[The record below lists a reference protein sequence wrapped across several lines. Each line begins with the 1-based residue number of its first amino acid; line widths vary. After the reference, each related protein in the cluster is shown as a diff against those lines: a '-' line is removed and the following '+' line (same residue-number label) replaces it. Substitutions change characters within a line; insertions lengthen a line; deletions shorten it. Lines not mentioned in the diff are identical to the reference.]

1 MTETADLVIRN
12 GTVVDGSGRKPFRA
26 DVAITGDVITHVGH
40 REITAVEEIDADGHF
55 VTPGFVDI
63 HTHYDGQAIWEET
76 LSPSSN
82 HGVTT
87 VVIGNCGVGFAP
99 CRNVDRENLIRL
111 MEGVE
116 DIPGVVMTE
125 GLTWEWET
133 FPEYLAALERRRHDV
148 NIAFFL
154 PHSPLRVY
162 VMGERAAAGETAT
175 DGDLKVMSGIVEEAM
190 REGALGV
197 GSSRTIFHRSS
208 SGELIPTFDADM
220 AELDAIA
227 GAIARS
233 GGGVLQV
240 ASDFK
245 EFSQVKHEFDLLKE
259 VARKHNLTLTI
270 PVAENHTLPEVH
282 REIMRHINEAND
294 AGVHVKAQVM
304 PRGVG
309 LLFGLELS
317 AHPFALS
324 PSYKAIE
331 HLPIDERVAVM
342 KDPAFKRKLLE
353 EPVPDTKTALHK
365 FIRGFGGMFEIGEG
379 FNYEPDFSES
389 IQARASSRG
398 ESPLSLAYDILV
410 EKKSSAALYMPF
422 ANYAHGNLDSVGELI
437 ANRDVVMGLGD
448 GGAHYGI
455 ICDASYSTFLLS
467 YWSRDRVRGQKIA
480 LEKAV
485 SMLSRETAAMVGL
498 EDRGLIAPGYRA
510 DLNVIDFDGLRLRNP
525 QIVFD
530 LPSGGR
536 RLIQKSEGYRATIV
550 NGKVIY
556 REGVATGAR
565 TGELVRG
572 RRKGPVL
579 R

>member
-1 MTETADLVIRN
+1 MSDTADLVIRN
-12 GTVVDGSGRKPFRA
+12 GMVVDGFGTEPYKA
-26 DVAITGDVITHVGH
+26 DVAIKGGVITAVGD
-40 REITAVEEIDADGHF
+40 EAIAGVEEIDAAGHF

-99 CRNVDRENLIRL
+99 CRSEDRENLIRL

-133 FPEYLAALERRRHDV
+133 FPEYLAALGRRRHDV
-148 NIAFFL
+148 NIAFYL

-162 VMGERAAAGETAT
+162 AMGERAAAGQAAT
-175 DGDLKVMSGIVEEAM
+175 DADLEIMSDIVEEAM

-197 GSSRTIFHRSS
+197 ASSRTIFHRSS
-208 SGELIPTFDADM
+208 SGDLIPTFDAEM
-220 AELDAIA
+220 AELDTIA
-227 GAIARS
+227 SAIARA

-245 EFSQVKHEFDLLKE
+245 EFSDVKREFELLKE
-259 VARKHNLTLTI
+259 VARKYDLTLTI
-270 PVAENHTLPEVH
+270 PVAENHALPDVH
-282 REIMRHINEAND
+282 REIIRHINEAND
-294 AGVHVKAQVM
+294 EGVHVKAQVM

-324 PSYKAIE
+324 PSYIAIE
-331 HLPIDERVAVM
+331 HLPIGERVEVM
-342 KDPAFKRKLLE
+342 KDPEFKKKLLE
-353 EPVPDTKTALHK
+353 EPVPETKTALHR
-365 FIRGFGGMFEIGEG
+365 FIRGFGGMFEISDG

-389 IQARASSRG
+389 IQTRAEALG
-398 ESPLSLAYDILV
+398 VSPLALAYDILV
-410 EKKSSAALYMPF
+410 DKKSSAALYMPF
-422 ANYAHGNLDSVGELI
+422 ANYAHGNLDTVGELI
-437 ANRDVVMGLGD
+437 GNPDVVMGLGD

-467 YWSRDRVRGQKIA
+467 YWSRDRARGKKIPVA
-480 LEKAV
+480 KAV
-485 SMLSRETAAMVGL
+485 SMLSRETAEMVGL
-498 EDRGLIAPGYRA
+498 EDRGIIAPGYRA
-510 DLNVIDFDGLRLRNP
+510 DINIIDFDNLRMRNP

-536 RLIQKSEGYRATIV
+536 RLIQASEGYKATIV
-550 NGKVIY
+550 NGSVIY
-556 REGVATGAR
+556 RDGAGTGAR

-572 RRKGPVL
+572 RRGRPAL
-579 R
+579 G

>member
-1 MTETADLVIRN
+1 MTETVDLVIRN
-12 GTVVDGSGRKPFRA
+12 GMVVDGSGGEPFKA
-26 DVAITGDVITHVGH
+26 SVAIKNGVILSVGDETVVG
-40 REITAVEEIDADGHF
+40 AEEIDATGHL

-99 CRNVDRENLIRL
+99 CRSEDRESLVRL

-133 FPEYLAALERRRHDV
+133 FPEYLAALERRQHDV
-148 NIAFFL
+148 NIAFYL

-162 VMGERAAAGETAT
+162 AMGERAAAGQAAT
-175 DGDLKVMSGIVEEAM
+175 SEDLKVMSGIVEEAM
-190 REGALGV
+190 QAGALGV
-197 GSSRTIFHRSS
+197 ASSRTIFHRSS
-208 SGELIPTFDADM
+208 SGDLIPTFDAEM
-220 AELDAIA
+220 AELDTIASAIA
-227 GAIARS
+227 SA

-240 ASDFK
+240 ASDFE
-245 EFSQVKHEFDLLKE
+245 EFTAVEREFDLLKE
-259 VARKHNLTLTI
+259 VAKKYNLTLTM
-270 PVAENHTLPEVH
+270 PVAENHALPNVH
-282 REIMRHINEAND
+282 QEIMGYINKAND
-294 AGVHVKAQVM
+294 EGVHVKAQVM

-324 PSYKAIE
+324 PSYQAIE
-331 HLPIDERVAVM
+331 HLPISERVEVM
-342 KDPAFKRKLLE
+342 KDPEFKQKLLD
-353 EPVPDTKTALHK
+353 EPVSETKTALHR
-365 FIRGFGGMFEIGEG
+365 FIRGFGGMFELGEG

-389 IQARASSRG
+389 IQARAEAQG
-398 ESPLSLAYDILV
+398 ISPLSLAYDILV
-410 EKKSSAALYMPF
+410 DKRSSAALYMPF
-422 ANYAHGNLDSVGELI
+422 ANYARGSLDTVGELI
-437 ANRDVVMGLGD
+437 SNRDVVMGLGD

-467 YWSRDRVRGQKIA
+467 YWSRDRAKGKRIA

-485 SMLSRETAAMVGL
+485 SMLTRETAEMVGL
-498 EDRGLIAPGYRA
+498 NDRGLIAPGYRA
-510 DLNVIDFDGLRLRNP
+510 DINIIDFDNLRLQNP
-525 QIVFD
+525 EIVFD

-536 RLIQKSEGYRATIV
+536 RLIQKSEGYKATIV
-550 NGKVIY
+550 NGSVNY
-556 REGVATGAR
+556 RDGVGTGAR

-572 RRKGPVL
+572 RRERPAL
-579 R
+579 S